1 MNLELEFTYQAN
13 LKEGLPV
20 GTGPFGNRLVVEVTG
35 GQIEG
40 KRLRGKFLGGGGDWL
55 IIGNDG
61 YGYLDVRAQLVTDDG
76 VPIYLQYV
84 GILEMNEKVQQALTT
99 AAGTDYGDQYFRT
112 NPRFET
118 GDARYAWLTHT
129 FFVGEGRLRP
139 GRIVEY
145 RVYRVT

>member
-20 GTGPFGNRLVVEVTG
+20 GPGPFGNRLVVEVTG

-40 KRLRGKFLGGGGDWL
+40 KRLRGKFLTGGGDWL

-61 YGYLDVRAQLVTDDG
+61 FGYLDVRAQLVTDDG

-84 GILEMNEKVQQALTT
+84 GILEMNEKVQQALG
-99 AAGTDYGDQYFRT
+99 AASGTDYGDQYFRT